1 MATGRED
8 ENKSWSEIAGEAF
21 NLAKAA
27 GSKITNG
34 IIEAGS
40 KLIPQKRDDPP
51 QQDWRQGADQ
61 DPYDSLF
68 RRRDS
73 AYGRRG
79 GLARSDPV
87 NDLFSSIFKGLA
99 SNSLERM
106 MDMGAMAGQNSTE
119 ILQRSIQLI
128 QNDSQV
134 RNALGDDVQLLSGAT
149 SNMTSQ
155 SIINGRVTKQSTMTY
170 HLGGGTGSTAFA
182 QTESTSGPD
191 GEDSLTI
198 TVRLPN
204 GREVLISD
212 DSDDGFGQG
221 QSRQPIDVE
230 WKEVR

>member
-1 MATGRED
+1 MKLAND
-8 ENKSWSEIAGEAF
+8 AGEAF

-87 NDLFSSIFKGLA
+87 NDLFSSIFKGLGKISISIHFVPQSVDQFSAYDSPIKA
-99 SNSLERM
+99 SRH
-106 MDMGAMAGQNSTE
+106 A
-119 ILQRSIQLI
+119 
-128 QNDSQV
+128 
-134 RNALGDDVQLLSGAT
+134 
-149 SNMTSQ
+149 
-155 SIINGRVTKQSTMTY
+155 
-170 HLGGGTGSTAFA
+170 
-182 QTESTSGPD
+182 
-191 GEDSLTI
+191 
-198 TVRLPN
+198 
-204 GREVLISD
+204 
-212 DSDDGFGQG
+212 
-221 QSRQPIDVE
+221 
-230 WKEVR
+230 